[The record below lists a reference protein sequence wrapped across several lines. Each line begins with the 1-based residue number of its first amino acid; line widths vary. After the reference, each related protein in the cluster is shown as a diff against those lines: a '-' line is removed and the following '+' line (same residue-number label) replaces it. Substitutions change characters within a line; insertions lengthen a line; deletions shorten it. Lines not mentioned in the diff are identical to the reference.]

1 MSSALGVTVTPEGE
15 TGTVTA
21 LKHMPDQLSDNPGT
35 IVANTSI
42 ETLQNILNEN
52 WIWRNSFT
60 IDPTMRA
67 GQIFG
72 TIKIHPKNCND
83 YITHIS
89 EMFLTWTGSMKI
101 RTRFMAT
108 FQFGGSIRLGYLPP
122 KFSASQINSLPIS
135 LLTAYPNIDLD
146 PKNTNWVHFQASDE
160 RNILFHWM
168 STLDDETP
176 ESFAGW
182 FVFYVASPLVLSGG
196 VSTQISL
203 LVEAA
208 GSFNFSQLSPIANF
222 TPTTGAWLSPSASYD
237 ILQAM
242 GCDDYTVNKKYM
254 QLSIQ
259 PIAIKNLLVGF
270 ATARGIGGAYS
281 TDLAPG
287 SSVIGGVLFHRT
299 TISQGLDIAVTGI
312 GSWDLDTA
320 GAQPH
325 PMRFMRMVTGSGTG
339 LTAHFPSNGE
349 RDGMAMTAA
358 CPVPAVSTTWPTF
371 SESKHYTA
379 ARGIYG
385 RTVPWSGALDPGVN
399 RPYATTYLG
408 WVSPSGTYPD
418 NVPVDPAIC
427 NFATD
432 NSLFVNPLQSESI
445 VVFTN
450 TMTRTVNMQT
460 QAMSRDFLINKSS
473 DPTMSQLYNL
483 RMDGTVGPIAQIRLQ
498 PSGVMTTNAVSSLTL
513 IKDSAATG
521 PLWLE
526 FIQSLPMS
534 SPLPSVN
541 TFSRKNLALFTRAT
555 RKGLSGEQFKEQTVY
570 LM

>member
-1 MSSALGVTVTPEGE
+1 
-15 TGTVTA
+15 
-21 LKHMPDQLSDNPGT
+21 
-35 IVANTSI
+35 
-42 ETLQNILNEN
+42 
-52 WIWRNSFT
+52 
-60 IDPTMRA
+60 MRA

-176 ESFAGW
+176 ESFSGW

-237 ILQAM
+237 ILQAT
-242 GCDDYTVNKKYM
+242 GCDDWTINKGFM

-281 TDLAPG
+281 TALAPG
-287 SSVIGGVLFHRT
+287 SSVLGGVLFHRNT
-299 TISQGLDIAVTGI
+299 VAQGLGVAVTYI
-312 GSWDLDTA
+312 GSWDLDSN

-325 PMRFMRMVTGSGTG
+325 PMRIFRKSAGSSTEQS
-339 LTAHFPSNGE
+339 LHFPSNGE
-349 RDGMAMTAA
+349 RDGIAMTAA
-358 CPVPAVSTTWPTF
+358 SPAPATSTPWPTF
-371 SESKHYTA
+371 SQTKHYTPGN
-379 ARGIYG
+379 GIYG
-385 RTVPWSGALDPGVN
+385 RTVPWVGAYDPGLN

-408 WVSPSGTYPD
+408 WVSPGDNAPD
-418 NVPVDPAIC
+418 NSPVDPAIC
-427 NFATD
+427 NFETD

-450 TMTRTVNMQT
+450 TLTRTVNMQT
-460 QAMSRDFLINKSS
+460 YAMARDFATNKSM
-473 DPTMSQLYNL
+473 DATMSQLYNL

-498 PSGVMTTNAVSSLTL
+498 PSGIMTTNAVSSLTL
-513 IKDSAATG
+513 VKDVAATG

-534 SPLPSVN
+534 SPLPSIN

-555 RKGLSGEQFKEQTVY
+555 RKGLTGEQFKEQTVY